1 MQNNYNTE
9 NEKIKRI
16 REKTL
21 VIGVDI
27 AKDAHYARVLNWR
40 RIEVAKGI
48 NFGNTKVDSGD
59 GSSGRTVPMS

>member
-1 MQNNYNTE
+1 MQKNYNTQ

-27 AKDAHYARVLNWR
+27 AKDNHYARVLNWR
-40 RIEVAKGI
+40 
-48 NFGNTKVDSGD
+48 N
-59 GSSGRTVPMS
+59 GSDCG